1 MLEAPGTL
9 MAVAIDGAHAIEMV
23 GKTEAARE
31 GERLKSALLDAI
43 THDFRTPLTSMKAS
57 VTSLLSGPK
66 LDEGQ
71 RNELLNI
78 INEECDRLNRLV
90 GEAGGMARLAARDVK
105 LPLSPPPI

>member
-57 VTSLLSGPK
+57 VSSLLSGPR

-78 INEECDRLNRLV
+78 INEECDRRNLLV
-90 GEAGGMARLAARDVK
+90 VDAGAMRGVEAGCVNAELIARTR
-105 LPLSPPPI
+105 